1 MNGVH
6 SNRAKNN
13 YIGRTESKKEADLMP
28 FSLIPFALLII
39 PLLEIGVFIAVGSQI
54 GVFATLGMVVL
65 TAIIGSILLRV
76 QGFGLLSRMRS
87 EIDQNRMPGRDL
99 VHGVMILVAGILLLT
114 PGFVTDT
121 LGFLLFVP
129 PIRDVVWHFLRS
141 RIHVV
146 SSSYGQY
153 QTRETR
159 QPRDSNTI
167 DLSEDEY
174 SGTPRDDSPWGNDR

>member
-6 SNRAKNN
+6 SNRPENN
-13 YIGRTESKKEADLMP
+13 YIVRQETKEEVDFMP

-54 GVFATLGMVVL
+54 GVFPTLGMVVL
-65 TAIIGSILLRV
+65 TAIVGSILLRV
-76 QGFGLLSRMRS
+76 QGFGLMTRMRA
-87 EIDQNRMPGRDL
+87 ELEQNRVPGRDL

-129 PIRDVVWHFLRS
+129 PLRDVVWRFARS
-141 RIHVV
+141 RIRVV
-146 SSSYGQY
+146 SASQGHY
-153 QTRETR
+153 QTRPT
-159 QPRDSNTI
+159 RDSQTI

-174 SGTPRDDSPWGNDR
+174 SGTGSDDSPWSKER

>member
-1 MNGVH
+1 MNGEH
-6 SNRAKNN
+6 SNRVANN
-13 YIGRTESKKEADLMP
+13 YIETTKLNEEGGLMP

-54 GVFATLGMVVL
+54 GVFPTLGMVVL

-76 QGFGLLSRMRS
+76 QGFGLMTRMRT
-87 EIDQNRMPGRDL
+87 ELDQGRMPGRDL

-129 PIRDVVWHFLRS
+129 PLRDAVWRFARS
-141 RIHVV
+141 RVHVV
-146 SSSYGQY
+146 SAGG
-153 QTRETR
+153 TRYETR
-159 QPRDSNTI
+159 PGYDANTI

-174 SGTPRDDSPWGNDR
+174 SGEGSDDSPWSKDR